1 MIQQKVFFW
10 VFLVFS
16 LWALSSRASET
27 QTTPIYDGTTT
38 YYDDFSLNI
47 GVQQALEN
55 QGIILNGIQ
64 YDYDVWLGADTYE
77 SYCANWFLAWCTD
90 WRTRIDKDPFI
101 SGGVQLKDADGNI
114 IASDT
119 EYWTTERN
127 WTSYSNTL
135 NLPINGVE
143 GYRPPNMG
151 SFSASYEL
159 YDNVQLRDF
168 NVNARYVYD
177 PCYLDPLYDPKCP
190 GYTEAFLQKQ
200 LEEQLAQQQALME
213 EMMEQV
219 APIAEEV
226 AEEPTNEPI
235 QEPIPVVADVVS
247 EQTSTEQQN
256 KKSTGLTDDQKNA
269 LSNADAQAKSAEKV
283 ASQSSDMS
291 IESSNELNEQLTES
305 VIGVESANKVTEQ
318 LSGISVDGSIS
329 VLSTTQT
336 TTMQSSQM
344 SENTQQ
350 TEQIVGEDQLS
361 AQQSQTQQM
370 QTTEQTSM
378 QEMQTQ
384 ETDVSVDVE
393 SAIAEFAFKVDVVE
407 SALDRVI
414 KDNLATAE
422 EQEEEVEEELT
433 EQNTEESNSQEDM
446 LVAMAQNGNM
456 SEEAQIAMMGFNPN
470 FRAYQQPQ
478 MPDANFYKPKEIYE
492 GQENYDNPNQRF
504 FNGASD
510 VLHQQLINLQY
521 GR

>member
-1 MIQQKVFFW
+1 M
-10 VFLVFS
+10 FS
-16 LWALSSRASET
+16 LWALSSRAAET

-38 YYDDFSLNI
+38 YYDDFYLNI
-47 GVQQALEN
+47 GVQQALQN

-64 YDYDVWLGADTYE
+64 YDYDVWLGADVYE
-77 SYCANWFLAWCTD
+77 GYCANYFLGICTD
-90 WRTRIDKDPFI
+90 WRTRRIKDPFI

-168 NVNARYVYD
+168 NVTGRYVYD

-213 EMMEQV
+213 EMMEQT
-219 APIAEEV
+219 APV
-226 AEEPTNEPI
+226 AEESTNESI
-235 QEPIPVVADVVS
+235 QESISVVADVVS
-247 EQTSTEQQN
+247 EPTVEIEQT

-269 LSNADAQAKSAEKV
+269 LANADAQAKSAEKV
-283 ASQSSDMS
+283 ASNSSQQSM
-291 IESSNELNEQLTES
+291 ESSEQMMEELT
-305 VIGVESANKVTEQ
+305 
-318 LSGISVDGSIS
+318 GISVDGSVVSSVIS
-329 VLSTTQT
+329 GDSASADVLTLDPTASAIEQFSFSVSTTQSVALSKT
-336 TTMQSSQM
+336 
-344 SENTQQ
+344 TQQ
-350 TEQIVGEDQLS
+350 TEQ
-361 AQQSQTQQM
+361 T
-370 QTTEQTSM
+370 
-378 QEMQTQ
+378 
-384 ETDVSVDVE
+384 VSE
-393 SAIAEFAFKVDVVE
+393 KE
-407 SALDRVI
+407 
-414 KDNLATAE
+414 E
-422 EQEEEVEEELT
+422 EQEEEMVE
-433 EQNTEESNSQEDM
+433 QVAESNEAEDM
-446 LVAMAQNGNM
+446 QL
-456 SEEAQIAMMGFNPN
+456 AMMGFNPN
-470 FRAYQQPQ
+470 FSAYQQPQ